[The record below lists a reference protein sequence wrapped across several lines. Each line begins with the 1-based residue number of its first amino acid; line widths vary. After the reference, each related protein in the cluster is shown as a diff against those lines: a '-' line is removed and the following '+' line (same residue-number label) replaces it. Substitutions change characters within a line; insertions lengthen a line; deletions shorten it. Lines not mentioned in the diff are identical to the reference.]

1 MEQVNVRNYAVTL
14 PNSKRM
20 IAIVDEP
27 LYVEFNTN
35 HIDYEEYH
43 LIDSVGNATYQTRE
57 GSITAITVYCTNKS
71 MMKDCLVMITSKPS
85 HISLGEAYSL
95 IENF

>member
-1 MEQVNVRNYAVTL
+1 MEQVNVQHYAVTL

-35 HIDYEEYH
+35 HIDYEYH
-43 LIDSVGNATYQTRE
+43 LIDSVGSATYPTRE
-57 GSITAITVYCTNKS
+57 GSITAITVYRTNKP

-95 IENF
+95 IEKF